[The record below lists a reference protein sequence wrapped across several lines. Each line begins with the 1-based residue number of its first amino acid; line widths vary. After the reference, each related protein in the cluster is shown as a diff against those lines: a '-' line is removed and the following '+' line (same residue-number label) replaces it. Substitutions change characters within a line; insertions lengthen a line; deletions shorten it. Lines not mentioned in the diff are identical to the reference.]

1 MSDSEQQFMETSEN
15 GHEEEENLNGAEPAE
30 LTEAVAEQDPEPEQD
45 LEQDPDPEP
54 EPEPEQEPE
63 TEEAGGEEAEAEAEA
78 EGEGEGEGEGEEAE
92 EAEPEGEGATEAEVE
107 EGDEAATEGDS
118 QNGASEGGQINASKS
133 EEDAGKMFVGGLS
146 WDTSKKDLKDY
157 FSKFGE
163 VTDCTIKMDP
173 NTGRSRGFGFILFK
187 EAASVEKVLEQKEHR
202 LDGRQIDPKKAMAM
216 KKEPVK
222 KIFVGGLN
230 PETTEEKIRE
240 YFGTF
245 GEIESIELPMD
256 PKTNKRRGFVFIT
269 FKDESPVKKVLE
281 KKYHNVSGSKVTN
294 GKDGLC
300 EIKIAQPKEVYQQQ
314 QFGGRGSGYGR
325 GRGRG
330 GGQNQNWNQGYNNY
344 WNQGYGNQGYGYG
357 GQQGYGG
364 YGGYGN
370 YDYSAGYYGYSGG
383 YDYRL
388 K

>member
-1 MSDSEQQFMETSEN
+1 MSDTEQQFMETSEN
-15 GHEEEENLNGAEPAE
+15 GHEGDEDFNGAGH
-30 LTEAVAEQDPEPEQD
+30 
-45 LEQDPDPEP
+45 
-54 EPEPEQEPE
+54 
-63 TEEAGGEEAEAEAEA
+63 TEEGNEGEGEAEAEVEA
-78 EGEGEGEGEGEEAE
+78 VNECGEDAGPEACAE
-92 EAEPEGEGATEAEVE
+92 EAA
-107 EGDEAATEGDS
+107 EGDS
-118 QNGASEGGQINASKS
+118 QNGASEGGQINASKG

-163 VTDCTIKMDP
+163 VTDCTIKMDQQ
-173 NTGRSRGFGFILFK
+173 TGRSRGFGFILFK

-230 PETTEEKIRE
+230 PDTEKEVIQE

-245 GEIESIELPMD
+245 GEIETIELPQD
-256 PKTNKRRGFVFIT
+256 PKTDKRRGFVFIT
-269 FKDESPVKKVLE
+269 YKEEAPVKKVLE
-281 KKYHNVSGSKVTN
+281 KKFHNVSGSK
-294 GKDGLC
+294 C

-314 QFGGRGSGYGR
+314 QYGGRGYGGR

-330 GGQNQNWNQGYNNY
+330 GQGQNWNQGYNNY
-344 WNQGYGNQGYGYG
+344 WNQGYNQGYGYG
-357 GQQGYGG
+357 QQGYG

-370 YDYSAGYYGYSGG
+370 YDYTAGYYGYGGG
-383 YDYRL
+383 YDYNQGNTSYGKTPRRGGHQSSY
-388 K
+388 KPY

>member
-1 MSDSEQQFMETSEN
+1 MSDTEQQLMETSEN
-15 GHEEEENLNGAEPAE
+15 GHEGEEESNGAEQAAE
-30 LTEAVAEQDPEPEQD
+30 HTEGDVKE
-45 LEQDPDPEP
+45 
-54 EPEPEQEPE
+54 E
-63 TEEAGGEEAEAEAEA
+63 TA
-78 EGEGEGEGEGEEAE
+78 EGEPQNG
-92 EAEPEGEGATEAEVE
+92 
-107 EGDEAATEGDS
+107 ATEGD
-118 QNGASEGGQINASKS
+118 QINASKS

-187 EAASVEKVLEQKEHR
+187 EAAGVDKVLEQKEHR

-240 YFGTF
+240 YFGTY

-269 FKDESPVKKVLE
+269 FKEESPVKKILE
-281 KKYHNVSGSKVTN
+281 KKYHNVSGSK
-294 GKDGLC
+294 C

-314 QFGGRGSGYGR
+314 QFGGRSFGGR
-325 GRGRG
+325 GRGGRGGG

-370 YDYSAGYYGYSGG
+370 YDYTGYYGYGQGG
-383 YDYRL
+383 YDYNQGNTSYGKTPRRGGHQSSY
-388 K
+388 KPY